1 MKRRTR
7 YLNNKINTNIKIMH
21 FSVAFYKLFKPM
33 RDIVIDSLKHRDQKN
48 NPRYAEATD
57 VK

>member
-7 YLNNKINTNIKIMH
+7 YLNNKISTNIKIMH
-21 FSVAFYKLFKPM
+21 FSAAFYKLFKLM
-33 RDIVIDSLKHRDQKN
+33 RDIVIDSLKHRGQKN